1 MRIQGYR
8 PEDVA
13 GAGQTQ
19 GTQGAERAQ
28 QGTSR
33 AANSAASRGADRVE
47 VSNDARLVSTA
58 LREASKTPNIRPE
71 VVERAKAKLAAG
83 EVGNDAY
90 RLADRMIDSLM
101 SR

>member
-28 QGTSR
+28 QGTSG
-33 AANSAASRGADRVE
+33 AANAAASRGADR
-47 VSNDARLVSTA
+47 ARLVSTA

>member
-8 PEDVA
+8 SEDVS
-13 GAGQTQ
+13 GAGQAQ
-19 GTQGAERAQ
+19 ATQGAERAQ
-28 QGTSR
+28 SG
-33 AANSAASRGADRVE
+33 AAGKARGAASADRVE

-58 LREASKTPNIRPE
+58 LREASSSPNIRQD

-83 EVGNDAY
+83 EIGNDPM
-90 RLADRMIDSLM
+90 RLADKMIDALM

>member
-8 PEDVA
+8 PDDVA
-13 GAGQTQ
+13 GAGQAQ
-19 GTQGAERAQ
+19 GTQGPEHAQ
-28 QGTSR
+28 QGT
-33 AANSAASRGADRVE
+33 AGSAGTPRHADSVE

-58 LREASKTPNIRPE
+58 LLEASRAPAIRPD

-83 EVGNDAY
+83 EVGTDAY
-90 RLADRMIDSLM
+90 RLADRMIDALI

>member
-13 GAGQTQ
+13 GAGQAQ
-19 GTQGAERAQ
+19 GTQGPDRAQ
-28 QGTSR
+28 QGTTG
-33 AANSAASRGADRVE
+33 SAGVPHNGADRVE

-58 LREASKTPNIRPE
+58 LREASRSPNIRPD

-83 EVGNDAY
+83 EVGTDVY
-90 RLADRMIDSLM
+90 RLADRMIDALT